1 MGVER
6 GTGGQISHGLRG
18 EQVGVSAAAGE
29 CWGKVEEEETGSAPK
44 KRGTGYKASRDERK
58 TGFKLT

>member
-6 GTGGQISHGLRG
+6 GRGRQISHGLRG

-29 CWGKVEEEETGSAPK
+29 WRGKVEEEEK
-44 KRGTGYKASRDERK
+44 
-58 TGFKLT
+58 

>member
-6 GTGGQISHGLRG
+6 GRGRQISHGLRG

-29 CWGKVEEEETGSAPK
+29 CWGKVEEEET
-44 KRGTGYKASRDERK
+44 
-58 TGFKLT
+58 